1 MCVILI
7 SYFTLEFMMEKN
19 RTLIDTWLVAYTEF
33 VHKSDKLSFIQ
44 KKNCITLTLS
54 DPNFT
59 D

>member
-1 MCVILI
+1 
-7 SYFTLEFMMEKN
+7 MEKN